1 MSLNN
6 GLQLNFLNGIY
17 ITNGTFYVGSMSF
30 YLKIYI
36 TNFKPFFFFFKI
48 NQGREGGR
56 EGELDEFIY
65 KGIFP

>member
-30 YLKIYI
+30 YLKIYV
-36 TNFKPFFFFFKI
+36 TNFKLFFFQDK
-48 NQGREGGR
+48 GREGGR

-65 KGIFP
+65 KSIFP

>member
-36 TNFKPFFFFFKI
+36 TNFKPFFFFFQDKS
-48 NQGREGGR
+48 REGGR
-56 EGELDEFIY
+56 
-65 KGIFP
+65 KGGGAR